1 MRERKSVNLSRR
13 ERQIMDVIYARR
25 KASVAQVLARLEDP
39 PSYSAVR
46 ALLRILENKGHLQHR
61 QVGGKYVYWATHP
74 RRHAARWALRR
85 ILETFFDN
93 SASQAVAALLS
104 NSDMNLS
111 DQELTQLSELLQ
123 QARNRNR
130 RKNS

>member
-1 MRERKSVNLSRR
+1 MRDNKPANLSRR

-25 KASVAQVLARLEDP
+25 KASVSQVRAGLEDP

-61 QVGGKYVYWATHP
+61 PVDGKYVYSATRP
-74 RRHAARWALRR
+74 RRYAARGALRR
-85 ILETFFDN
+85 VLETFFDN
-93 SASQAVAALLS
+93 SAAQAVAALLS

-111 DQELTQLSELLQ
+111 DQELTQLAALLQ
-123 QARNRNR
+123 EARNRNR